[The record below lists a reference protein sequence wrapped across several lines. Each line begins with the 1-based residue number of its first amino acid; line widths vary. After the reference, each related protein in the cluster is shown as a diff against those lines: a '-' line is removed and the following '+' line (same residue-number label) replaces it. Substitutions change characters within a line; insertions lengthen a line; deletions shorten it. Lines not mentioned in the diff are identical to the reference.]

1 MRVPLI
7 SEAAVR
13 EGVATRVDFFGRSVL
28 AVRRDGV
35 VRAYVDVCPHLGGP
49 LELAADGSTLAC
61 QWHGACFDARTGRTT
76 RGPARP
82 DARLIRLPT
91 KVEDGQVTYVYGEPD
106 QPTEPPADA
115 GA

>member
-7 SEAAVR
+7 AESEVPEGGAAR
-13 EGVATRVDFFGRSVL
+13 ADFFGRSVL
-28 AVRRDGV
+28 AVRHGGV

-49 LELAADGSTLAC
+49 LELAADGRSFKC

-76 RGPARP
+76 CGPARP

-91 KVEDGQVTYVYGEPD
+91 RVEDGQVTYVYGEAD
-106 QPTEPPADA
+106 QPS
-115 GA
+115 G